1 MPEYCMVERTFAL
14 TVKHSHMAKRAFTLV
29 ELLTVMAIIA
39 ILAAL
44 LLSVLGRAE
53 AAAQKTT
60 CLNNTRQ
67 IDIALLMYVTDHGDA
82 IHAQTNTEPIYFT
95 YKNSILSY
103 LARNGADTN
112 DSLFRCPADNFD
124 CTMPAIQDLFLFDNV
139 KGTGFCRLSQTL
151 YSSYF
156 FNGEVSDSV
165 EVRMAGKPF
174 SAVRNPSRFILGGE
188 LSAVVGL
195 SAHERKQPAQFNN
208 AKNVLS
214 FVDGHVAF
222 LPIYWDGVTGT
233 DDMPCFHDPPPGY
246 DYTWYGN

>member
-1 MPEYCMVERTFAL
+1 MPELLMGERSANPS
-14 TVKHSHMAKRAFTLV
+14 VSHFRPVKRAFTLV

-39 ILAAL
+39 VLAAL
-44 LLSVLGRAE
+44 LLSVLGRAK
-53 AAAQKTT
+53 AAAQKTY
-60 CLNNTRQ
+60 CLNNARQ
-67 IDIALLMYVTDHGDA
+67 IDIALLMYVADHGDA
-82 IHAQTNTEPIYFT
+82 IHALTNTEPIYFT
-95 YKNSILSY
+95 YKKSILPY
-103 LARNGADTN
+103 LARNGSETN
-112 DSLFRCPADNFD
+112 DNLFRCLADNFD

-139 KGTGFCRLSQTL
+139 KGTGFCRLPQTL

-156 FNGEVSDSV
+156 FNGEVSDAV

-195 SAHERKQPAQFNN
+195 SAHERRQPAQFNN

-233 DDMPCFHDPPPGY
+233 DDLPCFHDPPPGY
-246 DYTWYGN
+246 DYTWYGK